1 MPAGITARFEWL
13 QSPSGSPS
21 LCDLPAES
29 VGLDEVR
36 ERPLAVDLDDR
47 EPLAIA
53 GLELRIAA
61 DVDLLE
67 LEAELFAGG
76 PDDALG
82 GRAQVTALG
91 VVENDARYG

>member
-1 MPAGITARFEWL
+1 M
-13 QSPSGSPS
+13 
-21 LCDLPAES
+21 CDLPAERAR
-29 VGLDEVR
+29 LDEVR

>member
-1 MPAGITARFEWL
+1 M
-13 QSPSGSPS
+13 
-21 LCDLPAES
+21 CDLPAERAR
-29 VGLDEVR
+29 LDEVR

-61 DVDLLE
+61 DVDLLQ
-67 LEAELFAGG
+67 LEPKLV
-76 PDDALG
+76 PSRTNDALR
-82 GRAQVTALG
+82 GRAEVAALG